1 MLLQVV
7 DVDSNVVQAA
17 AAGDGG
23 QSDGTARARSTSRS
37 ASGARAVAAAMLA
50 RRPARRGASAGV
62 AATIEAAAS
71 GDSLDVGS
79 DSEAY
84 AVAAAAAATA
94 AQRGWLETE
103 PGVSTCLLRCRSSR
117 HPELGLRV
125 VFVELTELPALCA
138 LAAVGCS
145 RSMAGCGLCSPQ
157 HPIRAPAG
165 CCCLCPVRVNVCG
178 GRAV

>member
-1 MLLQVV
+1 M
-7 DVDSNVVQAA
+7 DANGVQEA

-23 QSDGTARARSTSRS
+23 RSDRTARARSSS
-37 ASGARAVAAAMLA
+37 QPASGARAVAAAMLG

-62 AATIEAAAS
+62 AAAIEAAAS
-71 GDSLDVGS
+71 ADSLEDVGS

-103 PGVSTCLLRCRSSR
+103 PGTSACLLRCRSSR
-117 HPELGLRV
+117 HLALGLRV
-125 VFVELTELPALCA
+125 VYVELTGLPALRT

-145 RSMAGCGLCSPQ
+145 CSMAGCRLCSPQ
-157 HPIRAPAG
+157 HPICAPAG
-165 CCCLCPVRVNVCG
+165 CCCLCRVHLLVCG